1 MSHSVPY
8 VLYVS
13 ISPRFQF
20 TFLPLF
26 RGIHSFDWKMIFH
39 NVITFLA
46 ERRFNSSMYIIDS
59 IYVTNDT
66 LRIRYVVLS
75 HYCSQRMSLT
85 WYFPAA
91 TKIWEMDFYF
101 LLYVLSYGMKAPR
114 FFIHFYVRDIF
125 DIWNV
130 V

>member
-1 MSHSVPY
+1 MSHSVPMCY
-8 VLYVS
+8 TYPFPPFS
-13 ISPRFQF
+13 IHLFATFPWY
-20 TFLPLF
+20 TFLWLKNDF
-26 RGIHSFDWKMIFH
+26 SQCNYVFSRKKVQFFNVH
-39 NVITFLA
+39 N
-46 ERRFNSSMYIIDS
+46 S

-75 HYCSQRMSLT
+75 HYCSLRMSLT

-114 FFIHFYVRDIF
+114 FFIHLYVRDIF